1 MHYRIRHCL
10 ENIGRLAAVW
20 LMGISVVACS
30 PTNSGPKPPLYLPI
44 ALTQKGS
51 AAAFEFSAYPKD
63 AHEKNVLMIGLRVK
77 RNWDGLDEQTANNL
91 FRKIRL
97 AKIKLKLTA
106 TQNGKPAQFKS
117 YSNFDSP
124 DEVKRPPALNTGS
137 AEVQAYNFSHDGE
150 YDVFYLV
157 DLSRADGGL
166 YNVKVEVA
174 EPNLDMEGMQAEVF
188 VMFRLFG
195 GK

>member
-10 ENIGRLAAVW
+10 ESICRLAAFW

-30 PTNSGPKPPLYLPI
+30 PTTPDPKPPLYSPI
-44 ALTQKGS
+44 ALTQIGS
-51 AAAFEFSAYPKD
+51 AAELEFSAYPKD
-63 AHEKNVLMIGLRVK
+63 SHEKNVLMIGLRVR

-91 FRKIRL
+91 FRKIRV

-106 TQNGKPAQFKS
+106 TQNGQPAQFKS

-124 DEVKRPPALNTGS
+124 DEVQRPPALNMGS

-150 YDVFYLV
+150 YDIFFLAG
-157 DLSRADGGL
+157 LSRQEGGL
-166 YNVKVEVA
+166 YKVKVEVV

-188 VMFRLFG
+188 VAFRLFG